1 MKKKKPL
8 QKHLTK
14 ETDNTTNKTIIL
26 SKVVPFSLNC
36 SRITTSAASPP
47 NFCYHILVC
56 YKTTSL
62 DSLVNIK
69 ISENKLVL
77 ASLEFIK
84 MIASWASVISA
95 FGLVLVNMIKMNL
108 GLLIVPLD
116 TLEHNAIIENI
127 AISSSQK
134 VQWY

>member
-1 MKKKKPL
+1 
-8 QKHLTK
+8 
-14 ETDNTTNKTIIL
+14 
-26 SKVVPFSLNC
+26 
-36 SRITTSAASPP
+36 
-47 NFCYHILVC
+47 
-56 YKTTSL
+56 
-62 DSLVNIK
+62 
-69 ISENKLVL
+69 
-77 ASLEFIK
+77 
-84 MIASWASVISA
+84 MIASRASVISA

>member
-1 MKKKKPL
+1 M
-8 QKHLTK
+8 
-14 ETDNTTNKTIIL
+14 
-26 SKVVPFSLNC
+26 
-36 SRITTSAASPP
+36 
-47 NFCYHILVC
+47 
-56 YKTTSL
+56 
-62 DSLVNIK
+62 
-69 ISENKLVL
+69 L

>member
-1 MKKKKPL
+1 M
-8 QKHLTK
+8 
-14 ETDNTTNKTIIL
+14 
-26 SKVVPFSLNC
+26 VSLFA
-36 SRITTSAASPP
+36 T
-47 NFCYHILVC
+47 
-56 YKTTSL
+56 KTTSL

-69 ISENKLVL
+69 ISEKELVL

-84 MIASWASVISA
+84 MVASRASVISTS
-95 FGLVLVNMIKMNL
+95 GLVLVNMIKMNL

-127 AISSSQK
+127 AISSPQK